1 MPRIHGRAITAFS
14 SPRIAGWETRNQP
27 TRSSQVSNL
36 YSCLWEAHDVASSQK
51 VKQNV
56 GMQMGKKVEFR
67 TGTFVQLRADCSLEG
82 FNPTSSSSTSGT
94 YIGEHEEL
102 NQDEQW
108 QERCLDQLRRS
119 APPSLSCTQHISLS
133 SVALHIFLG
142 FRAPPAFPKGGSLRQ
157 SSPERRQA
165 QGGVVAR
172 TMALSKLPELSSN
185 ALSGCCKVCGRPEDE
200 GKRFL
205 ICGHSLC
212 MYRYYHIQC
221 LTTKQIAS
229 KKQTAKPCWYCPSCL
244 CRACLR
250 DKDDDKIILCDG
262 CDEGY
267 HLYCLNPPRTLVPE
281 GKWYCASCIAKN
293 EKARDMRKFENEML
307 KRHRKDNDAMVQ
319 CGHLYGVELLLYAA
333 KELGDEPP
341 SSPN

>member
-27 TRSSQVSNL
+27 TRSRGRK
-36 YSCLWEAHDVASSQK
+36 WSSEL
-51 VKQNV
+51 VHLCN
-56 GMQMGKKVEFR
+56 
-67 TGTFVQLRADCSLEG
+67 FVQIAHLKGSTLLALAVWTEHIS
-82 FNPTSSSSTSGT
+82 TSKNGTSGT